1 MGQTGTIGGLK
12 FSLLSLLMGLLNG
25 IRLDLG
31 EYLLFAQYEHSALT
45 DQAVVACNKR
55 QQQWISKRIVY

>member
-1 MGQTGTIGGLK
+1 MVQAGTIGGLK
-12 FSLLSLLMGLLNG
+12 FSPLSLLIGLLNG

-31 EYLLFAQYEHSALT
+31 EYLLFAQHEHSALT

-55 QQQWISKRIVY
+55 QQQWICKCIVY